1 MHEITIISDGSCPL
15 GNRGPG
21 GWASIIRWRTEE
33 IVVAGSHPATTNNRA
48 ELMAAIEAL
57 RALKRP
63 CRVELQTDSMYLKQG
78 ITEWLAKWTASG
90 WVLCRSRNRIHY
102 AELRSMPCTATL
114 WTKYLIDK
122 GLSTTRARHSLPR
135 ISETGLVLGAGG
147 SPAPDCRNPGADSGQ
162 L

>member
-15 GNRGPG
+15 GNPGPG

-90 WVLCRSRNRIHY
+90 WKTASGKPVLNQDLWY
-102 AELRSMPCTATL
+102 QLDELAKQHEVRWNWIPGHGENADHDRVDQL
-114 WTKYLIDK
+114 
-122 GLSTTRARHSLPR
+122 ARQAAREQAAALAQH
-135 ISETGLVLGAGG
+135 
-147 SPAPDCRNPGADSGQ
+147 
-162 L
+162 

>member
-1 MHEITIISDGSCPL
+1 MHEITIITDGSCPL
-15 GNRGPG
+15 GNPGPG

-33 IVVAGSHPATTNNRA
+33 IVVVGSHPATTNNRA

-90 WVLCRSRNRIHY
+90 WKTASGKPVLNQDLWY
-102 AELRSMPCTATL
+102 QLDELAKQHEVRWNWIPGHWENADHDRVDQL
-114 WTKYLIDK
+114 ARQAAREQAAAL
-122 GLSTTRARHSLPR
+122 ARH
-135 ISETGLVLGAGG
+135 
-147 SPAPDCRNPGADSGQ
+147 
-162 L
+162 